1 MDKPYMHTNINEIS
15 SLQNELNHSIRSTD
29 FYFKRKVGKLSWN
42 AKIMFV
48 FFSFRTVFL
57 KIFIFEVVKVD
68 LT

>member
-15 SLQNELNHSIRSTD
+15 SLQNELNHPIRSTD

-42 AKIMFV
+42 AKMFV